1 MPWRCAT
8 ASIPNGDS
16 AAIGFAVA
24 TDGLS
29 GHLLEM
35 EASVA
40 GSSADPDASDNQASV
55 QVIVGPAGDASLAWS
70 VHNSSSLG
78 LFTTLT
84 LSNQGPDPIVGAEV
98 RIDVAVP
105 ADATASVGPPSGWT
119 CTRVTGTNA
128 SFVCRT
134 TKTLRVGVNE
144 SFSVTLRPR
153 RSFPA
158 GQAFTLS
165 ATASSGT
172 LDPNTGDNTATLVL
186 P

>member
-1 MPWRCAT
+1 M
-8 ASIPNGDS
+8 
-16 AAIGFAVA
+16 
-24 TDGLS
+24 
-29 GHLLEM
+29 
-35 EASVA
+35 
-40 GSSADPDASDNQASV
+40 

-70 VHNSSSLG
+70 VRNSSSLG